1 MDGSKICEKTVKCP
15 IYTGLLASN
24 QLLIQTFKH
33 LYCENGE
40 AARAKCKRYQVAL
53 KVGACPP
60 DILPNS
66 TLSVDDIIKRMEK
79 KE

>member
-1 MDGSKICEKTVKCP
+1 MDEDKICERAVKCP
-15 IYTGLLASN
+15 LFAGLLESN
-24 QLLIQTFKH
+24 KLLIQTYKH

-40 AARAKCKRYQVAL
+40 AGRKKCKRYLVAI
-53 KVGACPP
+53 VAGSCPP

-66 TLSVDDIIKRMEK
+66 SLSVDEIIKRMGK